1 MTSAPRREDR
11 MVARLR
17 SIAYQQ
23 QYRRQIFP
31 LVLLVVLIALGTV
44 GYMVIE
50 GWSAG
55 DALYMTI
62 ITMST
67 VGYKEVHDLDSPGR
81 VLTSFLI
88 LSGVGVLFFSV
99 TNLMTWIVETQM
111 SESHSQQQ
119 RRNRIRDLRDHVIVC
134 GYGRVGHAIVDE
146 LSHEDI
152 PLVVIE
158 SNPQR
163 FDLCLHDENLAVMGD
178 ATEDATLVEA
188 GIANA
193 RGLAIA
199 LDDDAKNVFIALT
212 GRALNPDIEIVARS
226 GRRESEG
233 KLTQAGAQRVVSP
246 YAMSGQRMAAL
257 FTRPSVV
264 DFIETTLRRG
274 NVEFN
279 LEEVTVPEASSLVGV
294 TVQQVHE
301 RVGNDVTILA
311 IITGQGLVP
320 SPQPDQALDVHD
332 TLIVVGRA
340 DRLKHLNEMASA
352 RNVPQPPS

>member
-1 MTSAPRREDR
+1 

-17 SIAYQQ
+17 SIANLQ

-31 LVLLVVLIALGTV
+31 LALLVALIAFGTV
-44 GYMVIE
+44 GYMAIE
-50 GWSAG
+50 GWSVG

-67 VGYKEVHDLDSPGR
+67 VGYKEVHDLDGPGR

-111 SESHSQQQ
+111 SEHHSEQQ
-119 RRNRIRDLRDHVIVC
+119 RRSRIRDLRNHVIVC
-134 GYGRVGHAIVDE
+134 GYGRVGHSIVDE
-146 LSHEDI
+146 LSHDNI

-158 SNPQR
+158 SSPQR
-163 FDLCLHDENLAVMGD
+163 FDLCLHDGNLAVMGD

-188 GIANA
+188 GIANS

-212 GRALNPDIEIVARS
+212 GRALNPNIEIVARA

-233 KLTQAGAQRVVSP
+233 KLTQAGAHRVVSP

-274 NVEFN
+274 NLEFN
-279 LEEVTVPEASSLVGV
+279 LEEITIPEASSLVGL
-294 TVQQVHE
+294 TVQQVHSK
-301 RVGNDVTILA
+301 VGNEVTILA
-311 IITGQGLVP
+311 IIAGQGLVP
-320 SPQPDQALDVHD
+320 SPHPDQELHVQD
-332 TLIVVGRA
+332 TLIVVGRG
-340 DRLKHLNEMASA
+340 DRLKFLSEMASE
-352 RNVPQPPS
+352 RTSSPSVS